1 MRTYNINKTYID
13 EYDQISVVLMSTS
26 FAIHLT
32 ANRLKYY
39 VLGQLVLG
47 YDTILLIIYMFDKE
61 LISQQSKR
69 KWINI

>member
-39 VLGQLVLG
+39 VLGQLVFVYDIIILIKYMLG
-47 YDTILLIIYMFDKE
+47 KE
-61 LISQQSKR
+61 LICQQKQAYM
-69 KWINI
+69 N